1 MAATPV
7 EVVIA
12 PLVPVSDPVVAVMV
26 CAVPAAVLL
35 VNVTV
40 AIPLVLVVLVAAEKD
55 PPPVLDQVTT
65 CPLVVTELLLPSA
78 SCALMVT
85 DAPAIG
91 DVLVDVT
98 MYFVAAAAAKVTSA
112 LFAIA
117 REFTVPV
124 TVEVAALV
132 PLVSTATYRPAL
144 ESPTAL
150 RVPAVRDSATVDPPN
165 AMLLPFAS
173 LS

>member
-65 CPLVVTELLLPSA
+65 CPLVVTEL
-78 SCALMVT
+78 
-85 DAPAIG
+85 
-91 DVLVDVT
+91 
-98 MYFVAAAAAKVTSA
+98 
-112 LFAIA
+112 
-117 REFTVPV
+117 
-124 TVEVAALV
+124 
-132 PLVSTATYRPAL
+132 
-144 ESPTAL
+144 
-150 RVPAVRDSATVDPPN
+150 
-165 AMLLPFAS
+165 
-173 LS
+173 